1 MNQITLR
8 HRTAISLTVLAVL
21 LPVCLVVLVVFQKH
35 QAAQQYLADTEPR
48 YARMLG
54 LQQQRPALD
63 AALEQAKAQRSEY
76 VHPATD
82 DAAQTGNAA
91 QQHVRDIFSSAG
103 LQIISSQVLPSKT
116 EKDVER
122 IPLSVRAEGDLLA
135 LQAALVGL
143 SGQTP
148 AILLDAINVQSQN
161 FGNGNDKGKKP
172 TRLSIQFNLSV
183 LRELS

>member
-1 MNQITLR
+1 MNPVILR
-8 HRTAISLTVLAVL
+8 RRTAVLLTVLAL
-21 LPVCLVVLVVFQKH
+21 LIPVCLVVLFVFQKH
-35 QAAQQYLADTEPR
+35 QAAQQYLADIEPR

-54 LQQQRPALD
+54 LQQQSAALD
-63 AALEQAKAQRSEY
+63 AALEQVKAQRSAY
-76 VHPATD
+76 VRPATD

-103 LQIISSQVLPSKT
+103 LQIISSQVLPAKA

-122 IPLSVRAEGDLLA
+122 IPLSVRAEGDLLS

-143 SGQTP
+143 SGHTP

-161 FGNGNDKGKKP
+161 FGNEIEKKP